1 MDGVLSFGTITAYIF
16 LATILLLLGLMLAY
30 LLIFFCSECKPA
42 SESSA
47 GNDGDKVVAL
57 SSVTGADHTVVVIMA
72 GDRSPTFL
80 ATPAPSPSRH
90 TEEI

>member
-47 GNDGDKVVAL
+47 GDGNKEMAA

-72 GDRSPTFL
+72 GDSSPTFL